1 MLRPVVQLQ
10 EVVVQVPVPQVQT
23 VEKMVEVP
31 QVQVVEKAVATLL
44 WRVLV
49 ATFRVLSILGRH
61 CLK

>member
-49 ATFRVLSILGRH
+49 VNFLSA
-61 CLK
+61 